1 MPRNHRPG
9 HGRADATDTRTTATP
24 GAGPGPA
31 RTTVA
36 RTALTAVRRWI
47 TGAPGTYLWLAVLFV
62 TTVVMHRMSPD
73 FEEDF
78 LRQRST
84 NIHELSQNP
93 VRVLVSSA
101 LWIDGG
107 RWLPYAVLFTVFHA
121 TAEHWLGTLRWLG
134 VAAAA
139 HILATLV
146 SEGVLA
152 WAIRHG
158 HAPQSALNTLDVGV
172 SYALAG
178 VIAVLTYRVRPPWR
192 HVYAFAVLV
201 FYGIP
206 LVTGRTFTD
215 LGHFT
220 AVLIGLACY
229 PLTRNP
235 PGSRTAH
242 KTKAPVA
249 Q

>member
-1 MPRNHRPG
+1 MTPSQPVPP
-9 HGRADATDTRTTATP
+9 TRTPSAPVTWIR
-24 GAGPGPA
+24 GAGS
-31 RTTVA
+31 
-36 RTALTAVRRWI
+36 WI
-47 TGAPGTYLWLAVLFV
+47 RSAPGTYLWLTALFV
-62 TTVVMHRMSPD
+62 TTVIIHQMSPD
-73 FEEDF
+73 IEEDF

-93 VRVLVSSA
+93 VRVLISSA

-107 RWLPYAVLFTVFHA
+107 GWIPYAVLYTAFHA
-121 TAEHWLGTLRWLG
+121 PAERRLGTLRWLA

-139 HILATLV
+139 HILATFV

-158 HAPQSALNTLDVGV
+158 HAPQTAASTLDVGV

-178 VIAVLTYRVRPPWR
+178 VVAVLTYYVPRPWR
-192 HVYAFAVLV
+192 YFYLFAVLV
-201 FYGIP
+201 IYGVP
-206 LVTGRTFTD
+206 LFTSATFTD
-215 LGHFT
+215 IGHVS

-229 PLTRNP
+229 PLTR
-235 PGSRTAH
+235 GRD
-242 KTKAPVA
+242 KTKPAPA